1 MTHLEELEQ
10 LLTTEREPDIIPF
23 LQRLTPEERKKLAPG
38 LNKLVTYYS
47 EFIQT
52 ERNTW
57 SSRMSFKQS
66 KMFSIAA
73 FVCFEKNVFQ
83 RSNLHFALFR
93 EHLLEDIISWYTPSW
108 FDEWMGELVEK
119 DRLPGE
125 VSYWTMMD
133 LHQKGLLT
141 LTPQL
146 VISRLPQAIYGKNR
160 LYDPAPLFEYP
171 LTLSEHFWY
180 LFEYPSNIHFAD
192 SWRNNKQTNES
203 GTNWNGFIGK
213 YTSDG
218 TLDRMRVLGECL
230 KAVNRN
236 FNKLQVG
243 WMVDLL
249 VELKPT
255 EAELVQ
261 LQPLLL
267 QALNSPQTKAV
278 NTALSYLKTLSAEKD
293 FNHQALLD
301 QLPQV
306 IATDKKN
313 IVTTTLQIL
322 EKAGKQYPEIKQ
334 RACQELCG
342 VFLSKDEDMQTK
354 TAKLILQ
361 WADKN
366 DAVLQEQ
373 LSSYS
378 SSMLASARTILQD
391 LLVAGEGDMPSVM
404 DYVAV
409 EQLPLIGDH
418 NRIVTEDLVFFASQ
432 VFENNASWHFDL
444 LPAMLLAAQ
453 DSMTTETLLQLEPA
467 LQRAATVFK
476 RPSGS
481 TGLLDLTLAVFFMN
495 YGKWMADNDAAY
507 TAKLNEV
514 KQSQHW
520 WRTRQEMPVLEH
532 WKTSRTEEAVY
543 APHRKLLILALK
555 KIREKDRLPLL
566 STPTHEPAWI
576 DPVVLV
582 QRMAMYQA
590 AGVTPDM
597 LDLQVAIARCA
608 LQDTAAALSLAQQSL
623 TGEFQQLLMF
633 LLDADALPQ
642 VKIITMEAA
651 WMQAG
656 LTKSPKTRYEAFADF
671 SYNRLPIAMLNGDF
685 EWKTAAIPYLAYGQY
700 DTKTGEY
707 DRYTA
712 EELAMEIAFP
722 EAEILGGPSPL
733 LQEYLNGVGKY
744 MSISIPDVA
753 RLLLLTPN
761 HPDVLLAR
769 ILKSCQRSSGYY
781 EVNETGIVLNT
792 VQTLHSLEIPP
803 SEMMYLSIALSM
815 LHADKT
821 VKGYAAEYWSSRV
834 PDRISSEK
842 LGQTVGLQQRVG
854 WAPMKRFTDLMATQT
869 QISRQHNEALETLLT
884 ACLSVFTEKP
894 VKDLKK
900 LLEVYGEVLA
910 LNDSTIRHPMVIQLL
925 QAWQGNSSLKKTAQQ
940 LLKRAALA

>member
-10 LLTTEREPDIIPF
+10 LLTTEREPDMIPF
-23 LQRLTPEERKKLAPG
+23 LQRLTPEERKKLTPG
-38 LNKLVTYYS
+38 LSKVVTYYS
-47 EFIQT
+47 EFIEVEKNAWGT
-52 ERNTW
+52 RST
-57 SSRMSFKQS
+57 MTQS
-66 KMFSIAA
+66 KMLAAAA
-73 FVCFEKNVFQ
+73 FVCFEKNAFQ
-83 RSNLHFALFR
+83 RSNFHFTLFR
-93 EHLLEDIISWYTPSW
+93 EALLDDILPWYMPSW
-108 FDEWMGELVEK
+108 FDEWMQDMVEK
-119 DRLPGE
+119 GRLPGD
-125 VSYWTMMD
+125 VDYWMMMD
-133 LHQKGLLT
+133 LHQRGLLT
-141 LTPQL
+141 LTPAL
-146 VISRLPQAIYGKNR
+146 VVSRLPQAIYGNHR
-160 LYDPAPLFEYP
+160 LYDPTAMFKYP

-180 LFEYPSNIHFAD
+180 LFEYPSSINFAD
-192 SWRNNKQTNES
+192 NWSNNVKTGE
-203 GTNWNGFIGK
+203 GPTNWNGFIQQ

-218 TLDRMRVLGECL
+218 TIDRMRVLGECL

-249 VELKPT
+249 TALKPT
-255 EAELVQ
+255 QAELVQ

-267 QALNSPQTKAV
+267 QALSSPQTKAV
-278 NTALSYLKTLSAEKD
+278 NTALTYLKELSAEKD

-301 QLPQV
+301 YLPQV
-306 IATDKKN
+306 IAADKKN
-313 IVTTTLQIL
+313 IITTTLQIL
-322 EKAGKQYPEIKQ
+322 EKAGKQHPEIKQ
-334 RACQELCG
+334 RACLELCG
-342 VFLSKDEDMQTK
+342 VFLSKDEDLQAK

-366 DAVLQEQ
+366 DVVLREQ
-373 LSSYS
+373 LSQYG
-378 SSMLASARTILQD
+378 SSMLANTRNILQD
-391 LLVAGEGDMPSVM
+391 LLVAGAGDIPAVM
-404 DYVAV
+404 ESVAV
-409 EQLPLIGDH
+409 EQQPLIGEH
-418 NRIVTEDLVFFASQ
+418 NRIATEDLVFFASQ
-432 VFENNASWHFDL
+432 VFENNASWHFDQ

-453 DSMTTETLLQLEPA
+453 DTMTTDILLQLEPA
-467 LQRAATVFK
+467 LQRAATIFK
-476 RPSGS
+476 RPPG
-481 TGLLDLTLAVFFMN
+481 TAGLLDLTLAVFFLN

-507 TAKLNEV
+507 MAKLNEV

-520 WRTRQEMPVLEH
+520 WRTRHEMPVLEH

-555 KIREKDRLPLL
+555 KIREKDTLPLL

-582 QRMAMYQA
+582 QRMALYQA
-590 AGVTPDM
+590 AGVIPDM

-623 TGEFQQLLMF
+623 TGEYQQLLMF

-642 VKIITMEAA
+642 AKTITMEAA

-656 LTKSPKTRYEAFADF
+656 LTKSPKTTYEAFADF
-671 SYNRLPIAMLNGDF
+671 SYNRLPIVLLNGDF
-685 EWKTAAIPYLAYGQY
+685 EWKTAAVPYLAYGNY
-700 DTKTGEY
+700 DPEKKEY
-707 DRYTA
+707 NRYMD
-712 EELAMEIAFP
+712 EELSMEITFP
-722 EAEILGGPSPL
+722 EAEILKGPSPL

-744 MSISIPDVA
+744 LSISISDVA

-792 VQTLHSLEIPP
+792 VQTLHSLDIPP

-842 LGQTVGLQQRVG
+842 LGQTIGLQQRVA

-910 LNDSTIRHPMVIQLL
+910 LNDSSIRHPMVIQLL
-925 QAWQGNSSLKKTAQQ
+925 QAWQGTSTLKKTAQQ